1 MNKTTKVL
9 LASAAVLTGLVF
21 TGNTGINI
29 NTPATA
35 MASQKQQH
43 FSKQNYALMAY
54 LKWSNKDLES
64 VDNQSITLNQDQGNT
79 FTTTADDGQNVTI
92 KVGSSKVT
100 VKGADGNQKTYKKA
114 QLGKAFKGQA
124 AKLNKKVAPAQST
137 TSTNTKTTTNNAS
150 QTQQAST
157 QQQQPATDSDD
168 DSDSDSVDDG
178 DDEMDPN
185 TEAIMREW
193 HRQETLANLP
203 YAAK

>member
-1 MNKTTKVL
+1 MNKTTKML

-21 TGNTGINI
+21 AENTNI
-29 NTPATA
+29 NLNTPVTV

-64 VDNQSITLNQDQGNT
+64 IDDQSITLNQDQGNI
-79 FTTTADDGQNVTI
+79 FTTTADDGQSVTI
-92 KVGSSKVT
+92 KVGSNKVT
-100 VKGADGNQKTYKKA
+100 VKGADGNKKTYKKA
-114 QLGKAFKGQA
+114 QLKKAFKGQA
-124 AKLNKKVAPAQST
+124 ATLNNKVAPAQST
-137 TSTNTKTTTNNAS
+137 STDTETTTNNAS
-150 QTQQAST
+150 QTQQTPT
-157 QQQQPATDSDD
+157 QQQQPATD
-168 DSDSDSVDDG
+168 DSDSDDADDG

-203 YAAK
+203 YAK

>member
-9 LASAAVLTGLVF
+9 LVSAAVLTGLVF

-29 NTPATA
+29 NTPAA
-35 MASQKQQH
+35 VMASQKQQH

-64 VDNQSITLNQDQGNT
+64 VDDQSITLNQDQGNT
-79 FTTTADDGQNVTI
+79 FTTTADDGQSVTI

-114 QLGKAFKGQA
+114 QLRKAFKGQVA
-124 AKLNKKVAPAQST
+124 TLNNKVASAQS
-137 TSTNTKTTTNNAS
+137 TSTNTETTTNNAS

-157 QQQQPATDSDD
+157 QQQQPATSSDD